1 MKRRRRLLF
10 LPTFFALWFVAA
22 APARAAEE
30 KGSNPAEQGIGEV
43 FKWIN
48 FAIVAGAI
56 GYLCVKKGPGFFRG
70 RAERIGAAITQAAA
84 AKAEADRQLRD
95 AETRLG
101 TMEQEIAGLRVAAER
116 EAAAEGGR
124 IRAATQFE
132 VEKIAR
138 AVEGE
143 IEAAERG
150 ARFELKALAAR
161 LAVDGAAS
169 LLTKQLTPQVQEA
182 LLSAFVQDLA
192 GRPN

>member
-1 MKRRRRLLF
+1 MKRSRRLIF
-10 LPTFFALWFVAA
+10 ISTFFVFWFVAA
-22 APARAAEE
+22 VPARAAEGNE
-30 KGSNPAEQGIGEV
+30 SNPAEQHIGEV

-70 RAERIGAAITQAAA
+70 RAERISAAITQAAA
-84 AKAEADRQLRD
+84 AKAAADRQLKD

-101 TMEQEIAGLRVAAER
+101 NMEEEIAGLRVAAER

-124 IRAATQFE
+124 IRAATQME
-132 VEKIAR
+132 VEKITLA
-138 AVEGE
+138 AKGE

-150 ARFELKALAAR
+150 ARFELKGLAAR
-161 LAVDGAAS
+161 LAVDEAAS
-169 LLTKQLTPQVQEA
+169 LLTQQLTPQVQEA
-182 LLSAFVQDLA
+182 LVNAFVQDLA

>member
-1 MKRRRRLLF
+1 MKRSRRLIF
-10 LPTFFALWFVAA
+10 LPVFFALWFVAA
-22 APARAAEE
+22 VPARAAEGKE
-30 KGSNPAEQGIGEV
+30 SNPAEQGIGEV

-56 GYLCVKKGPGFFRG
+56 GYLCLKKGPGFFRG
-70 RAERIGAAITQAAA
+70 RAERISAAITQAAA
-84 AKAEADRQLRD
+84 VKAEADRQLQD

-101 TMEQEIAGLRVAAER
+101 RMEQESAGLRVVAER

-124 IRAATQFE
+124 IRTATQME

-138 AVEGE
+138 AVEAE

-150 ARFELKALAAR
+150 ARFELKDLAAR

-182 LLSAFVQDLA
+182 LVNAFVQDLA

>member
-1 MKRRRRLLF
+1 MKRSRRLIF
-10 LPTFFALWFVAA
+10 LPAFFVLWFVAA
-22 APARAAEE
+22 VPARAAEGNE
-30 KGSNPAEQGIGEV
+30 SNPAEQGIGEV

-48 FAIVAGAI
+48 FAIVAGTI

-70 RAERIGAAITQAAA
+70 RAERISAAITQAAA
-84 AKAEADRQLRD
+84 AKAEADRQLQD

-101 TMEQEIAGLRVAAER
+101 NMEQEIAGLRVAAER

-124 IRAATQFE
+124 IRAATQME
-132 VEKIAR
+132 VEKIAL
-138 AVEGE
+138 AAKAE
-143 IEAAERG
+143 IDAAERG

-182 LLSAFVQDLA
+182 LVNAFVQDLA

>member
-1 MKRRRRLLF
+1 MKRRRVVF
-10 LPTFFALWFVAA
+10 LSASLAFWFVAA
-22 APARAAEE
+22 VPALAAEGSE
-30 KGSNPAEQGIGEV
+30 SNPAEQGIGV
-43 FKWIN
+43 IFKWIN

-70 RAERIGAAITQAAA
+70 RAERISAAITQAAA
-84 AKAEADRQLRD
+84 AKAGADRQLQD
-95 AETRLG
+95 AETRLRS
-101 TMEQEIAGLRVAAER
+101 MEQEIAGLRVAAER

-124 IRAATQFE
+124 IRAATQME

-138 AVEGE
+138 AAKAE

-150 ARFELKALAAR
+150 ARFELKVLAAR

-182 LLSAFVQDLA
+182 LVNAFVQDLA